1 MGSMNEWTF
10 FMMATPGLLGTQ
22 SLLLLDL
29 LPNVQVLDRLALEL
43 TANRTTRCTPLTR
56 AIVGLVLQSKLAF
69 PSDLPATPGIADYH
83 SFAILFRLFPS
94 AAENVMSPLKPGNT
108 QDSQITSLLG
118 NLGELIREARQ
129 KVLRA
134 VDTVQVQTCW
144 QIGRHIVEF
153 EQEGARRAG
162 YGKQLLATLAKSLTT
177 EFGKGFDISNLRYM
191 RLFYQAFPI
200 RDALRHELSWT
211 HYRRLLRVENDHARH
226 WYMNESAMQNWSSR
240 ALERQINTLYY
251 ERLLASR
258 DRPAVKQEAATHI
271 EQMNASPRDF
281 IRDPVLL
288 EFLGLP
294 NAGLVQESEL
304 EQALINQLQGFLLEL
319 GKGFAFI
326 ARQQRISTESKDFYI
341 DLVFY
346 NYLLKCFVIFDL
358 KRGVL
363 THQDV
368 GQMDMYV
375 RMYDDLKRGPE
386 DGPTVGLILCA
397 QKDESVV
404 RYSVLQGNEQL
415 FASTYRLVLPSEEEL
430 RTELDREW
438 AVLEERILKHRLR

>member
-1 MGSMNEWTF
+1 MS
-10 FMMATPGLLGTQ
+10 
-22 SLLLLDL
+22 
-29 LPNVQVLDRLALEL
+29 VLR
-43 TANRTTRCTPLTR
+43 
-56 AIVGLVLQSKLAF
+56 
-69 PSDLPATPGIADYH
+69 
-83 SFAILFRLFPS
+83 
-94 AAENVMSPLKPGNT
+94 PGNT
-108 QDSQITSLLG
+108 QDSHLDILLG
-118 NLGELIREARQ
+118 DLGELIREARL
-129 KVLRA
+129 KILRT

-153 EQEGARRAG
+153 EQEGARRAS
-162 YGKQLLATLAKSLTT
+162 YGKQLVATLAKSLTK
-177 EFGKGFDISNLRYM
+177 EFGKGFDASNLRYM

-211 HYRRLLRVENDHARH
+211 HYRRLLRVENDNARH
-226 WYMNESAMQNWSSR
+226 WYMNESAVQNWSSR

-251 ERLLASR
+251 ERLLVSR
-258 DRPAVKQEAATHI
+258 DRPAVEQEACTKI
-271 EQMNASPRDF
+271 QQMNAQPRDF
-281 IRDPVLL
+281 IRDPVML

-294 NAGLVQESEL
+294 NAGLTQETSL
-304 EQALINQLQGFLLEL
+304 EQALINQLQAFLLEL

-358 KRGVL
+358 KRGEL

-386 DGPTVGLILCA
+386 DGPTVGIILCA
-397 QKDESVV
+397 QKDASLV
-404 RYSVLQGNEQL
+404 RYSMLEGHEQL
-415 FASTYRLVLPSEEEL
+415 FASKYKLVLPSEEEL
-430 RTELDREW
+430 RAELDRER
-438 AVLEERILKHRLR
+438 AAIEERRLAQSTG